1 MLRLASSKPLA
12 LPTAHSPEAHTGA
25 VFLLKQDTE
34 MSTLLKGTFLNW
46 PEKHHINTKESNPKM
61 FGLGFVV
68 AVDSLFFNP
77 TKAVTDILDAHLILD
92 LR

>member
-1 MLRLASSKPLA
+1 ML
-12 LPTAHSPEAHTGA
+12 
-25 VFLLKQDTE
+25 
-34 MSTLLKGTFLNW
+34 TLLKGTLLNW
-46 PEKHHINTKESNPKM
+46 PEKHHIKMKESKPKM

-77 TKAVTDILDAHLILD
+77 TKAVTDILEAHLILD